1 MLDLDYYRGPGRKQK
16 LTRVS
21 AAVIFALTL
30 IMGGIIGFSF
40 YLAAFSRTT
49 VVRLDPYL
57 KVYIRGADSF
67 AEVTA
72 EFDRE
77 GFAKQLEGI
86 LSEIHPGEQMT
97 AEELHSLA
105 DTVAESVSTDYIL
118 ERNRKK
124 NSVESSAGSEG
135 KGSEGKASD
144 TESTESTQ
152 NTEKTESISGNGI
165 SNGDK
170 VYCYAYMEEEAQ
182 DLLREKGFVL
192 AFESGK
198 VIRTAEGLPEAEPY
212 DPFTDLTVEF
222 EGISGNGRVILTYK
236 GSLPLTFQAEPA
248 KGLSNGDT
256 VRICMAPAKKYT
268 IDQIAGEYHIVPT
281 DSESSYE
288 VSGLFFEPASIHAF
302 SEEILNRLK
311 EVGREKARTLLEE
324 EYFQDEKLISLTDSG
339 LFYAA
344 KPVETD
350 TGDADDNYP
359 NDDEGERES
368 GQTGSYSRVTEKG
381 IKDNFLFCTYLVH
394 YADKSGNQ
402 LEYYYYVRFENV
414 LINDQDQ
421 FYADFDQAAVP
432 QKSTSL
438 WRGLLGEDSTVTV
451 PGFLNFRTLA
461 GYETLQGLQD
471 AITEDLD
478 SGYGI
483 TQMI

>member
-97 AEELHSLA
+97 AEELH
-105 DTVAESVSTDYIL
+105 
-118 ERNRKK
+118 R
-124 NSVESSAGSEG
+124 
-135 KGSEGKASD
+135 
-144 TESTESTQ
+144 
-152 NTEKTESISGNGI
+152 
-165 SNGDK
+165 

-302 SEEILNRLK
+302 SEEILNRLR
-311 EVGREKARTLLEE
+311 ELGREKARTFLEE

-368 GQTGSYSRVTEKG
+368 GQTGGYNKLTEKG

-421 FYADFDQAAVP
+421 YYADFDQAAVP

-438 WRGLLGEDSTVTV
+438 WRGLFGEDSTVTV

>member
-1 MLDLDYYRGPGRKQK
+1 MLDLDFYRGPGRKQK
-16 LTRVS
+16 LTGVS
-21 AAVIFALTL
+21 AAAIFALTL
-30 IMGGIIGFSF
+30 IMGGIIGLSF

-105 DTVAESVSTDYIL
+105 DTAAESVSTDYIL
-118 ERNRKK
+118 ERNRKE
-124 NSVESSAGSEG
+124 NSVGSSG
-135 KGSEGKASD
+135 GSEGKASD
-144 TESTESTQ
+144 TESTENAENAE
-152 NTEKTESISGNGI
+152 NTENTKNTESITGNGI
-165 SNGDK
+165 SNGDR

-182 DLLREKGFVL
+182 ALLREKGFVL

-212 DPFTDLTVEF
+212 DPFADLTVEF

-248 KGLSNGDT
+248 KGLSNGET

-268 IDQIAGEYHIVPT
+268 IDQIAGEYHVVPT
-281 DSESSYE
+281 ASETSYE

-302 SEEILNRLK
+302 SEEMLNRLR
-311 EVGREKARTLLEE
+311 ELGREKARTLLEE

-344 KPVETD
+344 KPAEKD
-350 TGDADDNYP
+350 AADADGNY
-359 NDDEGERES
+359 
-368 GQTGSYSRVTEKG
+368 
-381 IKDNFLFCTYLVH
+381 FFCTYLVH

-432 QKSTSL
+432 QKSTFL
-438 WRGLLGEDSTVTV
+438 WRGLFGEDSTVTV

-471 AITEDLD
+471 AITADLD

>member
-1 MLDLDYYRGPGRKQK
+1 MLDLDFYRGPGRKQK
-16 LTRVS
+16 LTGVS

-57 KVYIRGADSF
+57 KVNIRGADSF

-77 GFAKQLEGI
+77 GFAKQLEEI

-105 DTVAESVSTDYIL
+105 DTAAESVSTDYIL
-118 ERNRKK
+118 ERNRKE
-124 NSVESSAGSEG
+124 NSVGSSG
-135 KGSEGKASD
+135 GSEGKASD
-144 TESTESTQ
+144 TESTESS
-152 NTEKTESISGNGI
+152 TENTESITGNGI
-165 SNGDK
+165 SNGDR

-182 DLLREKGFVL
+182 ALLREKGFVL

-212 DPFTDLTVEF
+212 DPFADLTVEF

-248 KGLSNGDT
+248 KGLSNGET
-256 VRICMAPAKKYT
+256 VRISMTPAKKYT

-281 DSESSYE
+281 ASETSYE

-302 SEEILNRLK
+302 SEEMLNRLR
-311 EVGREKARTLLEE
+311 ELGREKARTLLEE
-324 EYFQDEKLISLTDSG
+324 EYFQDETLISLTDSG

-344 KPVETD
+344 KPAETD
-350 TGDADDNYP
+350 AADADDNY
-359 NDDEGERES
+359 
-368 GQTGSYSRVTEKG
+368 
-381 IKDNFLFCTYLVH
+381 LFCTYQVH

-432 QKSTSL
+432 QKSTFL
-438 WRGLLGEDSTVTV
+438 WRGLFGEDSTVTV

-471 AITEDLD
+471 AITAGLE